1 MTPDHLGP
9 RPPKTGQMLFAVH
22 AFPLEG
28 RLANIHVRRGHHTP
42 VVSTRLNFPLF
53 RKQDRQVVVLHDIA
67 ILPHLWFYTLLYWF
81 LGPSPCCFTMFHHV
95 SSCRYSLPEGADN
108 CYSPGLLATLVA
120 WGAWGAWGAHL
131 PEMGWVEP
139 THCQHID
146 HGYHGF
152 PVFQWFS
159 LKFGF
164 HGNRGC

>member
-67 ILPHLWFYTLLYWF
+67 ILRHLWFLYTFILVSGAISLLF
-81 LGPSPCCFTMFHHV
+81 HHVSPCFTMFHHV

-108 CYSPGLLATLVA
+108 YYSPGLLATLVA

-131 PEMGWVEP
+131 RWVGWS
-139 THCQHID
+139 QHIA
-146 HGYHGF
+146 
-152 PVFQWFS
+152 S
-159 LKFGF
+159 T
-164 HGNRGC
+164 